1 MTAVVDSGVLVA
13 AADRRDRL
21 HAAAAAVLRSLR
33 GELMI
38 PEPVTAE
45 ADYLIG
51 RRAGREARLR
61 FIEDLGRGLIEVAC
75 LSPSELAEVA
85 AVDRRYPALDLGLAD
100 AAIVVIAHRYGTR
113 RLVTFDERCFRSVV
127 PLQGGSFT
135 LLPAD
140 A

>member
-21 HAAAAAVLRSLR
+21 HDDAAGALHSLL
-33 GELMI
+33 GELVI

-51 RRAGREARLR
+51 RRVGRDARLR
-61 FIEDLGRGLIEVAC
+61 FLDDLGRGLIEVAC
-75 LSPSELAEVA
+75 LSPSEFADAV
-85 AVDRRYPALDLGLAD
+85 AVDRRYDALDLGLAD
-100 AAIVVIAHRYGTR
+100 AAIVVVAHRYDTR
-113 RLVTFDERCFRSVV
+113 TLVTFDDRCFRAVA

-140 A
+140 G

>member
-21 HAAAAAVLRSLR
+21 HEAAARVLRALR
-33 GELMI
+33 GELVV

-51 RRAGREARLR
+51 RRAGRDARLR
-61 FIEDLGRGLIEVAC
+61 FLDDLGRGLLEVVC
-75 LSPSELAEVA
+75 LAPSEFAEAA
-85 AVDRRYPALDLGLAD
+85 AVDRSYADLDLGLAE
-100 AAIVVIAHRYGTR
+100 AAIVVVAHRYGTR
-113 RLVTFDERCFRSVV
+113 QLVTFDERCFRAVA

-140 A
+140 G

>member
-13 AADRRDRL
+13 AADRADRL
-21 HAAAAAVLRSLR
+21 HADAASALRSLR
-33 GELMI
+33 GQLVV

-51 RRAGREARLR
+51 RRAGRGARLR
-61 FIEDLGRGLIEVAC
+61 FMDDLGRGLIEVAC
-75 LSPSELAEVA
+75 LVASEFAEAA
-85 AVDRRYPALDLGLAD
+85 AVDRRYGDLDLGLAD

-113 RLVTFDERCFRSVV
+113 RLVTFDERCFRAIT

-140 A
+140 G